1 MPGFLDTSKG
11 IPKYTVSKTTLDNP
25 SPYLVGTI
33 MAFVSK
39 GGRRIGKLKNE
50 VRNFNLEQRR
60 KVNATARSVAVQIM
74 NDLARKGPE
83 WSGEFKN
90 SWEAVALGEGSK
102 IGKSGSFPYKIGNIP
117 RLSTKKEEIRRA
129 NKLQITNTSKWAKY
143 ALDIEKGRF
152 SPPNFPR
159 PERPSNPKGK
169 VVATGKRDPISPTL
183 RGDISGGDGNS
194 RITAP
199 LFWYNKYLDGGG
211 LQKSV
216 EAGARFAFKRN
227 PQGK

>member
-1 MPGFLDTSKG
+1 
-11 IPKYTVSKTTLDNP
+11 
-25 SPYLVGTI
+25 

-50 VRNFNLEQRR
+50 VRNFNLQQRR

-74 NDLARKGPE
+74 NDLAKAGPE

-152 SPPNFPR
+152 TPDNFPR

-216 EAGARFAFKRN
+216 EAGVKLGFKRN
-227 PQGK
+227 PLGDK

>member
-1 MPGFLDTSKG
+1 
-11 IPKYTVSKTTLDNP
+11 
-25 SPYLVGTI
+25 

-129 NKLQITNTSKWAKY
+129 NKLQITNTSKSAKY

-159 PERPSNPKGK
+159 PERPSFNIFLAKEIPHYNLRHIIKPGLSGWAQVNYPYSSSYKDSKNKLSYDLFYISNYSIFLDLIILFKTMRTVLSGKGS
-169 VVATGKRDPISPTL
+169 SPH
-183 RGDISGGDGNS
+183 
-194 RITAP
+194 
-199 LFWYNKYLDGGG
+199 
-211 LQKSV
+211 
-216 EAGARFAFKRN
+216 
-227 PQGK
+227 

>member
-1 MPGFLDTSKG
+1 
-11 IPKYTVSKTTLDNP
+11 
-25 SPYLVGTI
+25 

-74 NDLARKGPE
+74 NDLAKKGPE

-90 SWEAVALGEGSK
+90 SWQAVALGEGSK

-143 ALDIEKGRF
+143 ALDIEEGRF
-152 SPPNFPR
+152 TPPNFPR
-159 PERPSNPKGK
+159 EERPANPIGK
-169 VVATGKRDPISPTL
+169 VVKTGKRDSISPTL

-216 EAGARFAFKRN
+216 EAGVKLGFKRN
-227 PQGK
+227 PLGDK

>member
-1 MPGFLDTSKG
+1 
-11 IPKYTVSKTTLDNP
+11 
-25 SPYLVGTI
+25 

-60 KVNATARSVAVQIM
+60 KVNATARSVAVKIM
-74 NDLARKGPE
+74 NDLAKAGPE

-216 EAGARFAFKRN
+216 EAGVKLGFKRN
-227 PQGK
+227 PLGDK

>member
-1 MPGFLDTSKG
+1 MALP
-11 IPKYTVSKTTLDNP
+11 PKI
-25 SPYLVGTI
+25 SPYKASVTR
-33 MAFVSK
+33 

-50 VRNFNLEQRR
+50 VKNFNLEQRR
-60 KVNATARSVAVQIM
+60 KVNATARNVAVQIM
-74 NDLARKGPE
+74 NDLAKKGPE

-90 SWEAVALGEGSK
+90 SWQAVALGEGSK

-143 ALDIEKGRF
+143 ALDIEEGRF
-152 SPPNFPR
+152 FIPKEQP
-159 PERPSNPKGK
+159 NPKGK

-183 RGDISGGDGNS
+183 RGDISGGDGKS

-216 EAGARFAFKRN
+216 EAGVKLGFKRN
-227 PQGK
+227 PLGDK

>member
-1 MPGFLDTSKG
+1 
-11 IPKYTVSKTTLDNP
+11 
-25 SPYLVGTI
+25 

-50 VRNFNLEQRR
+50 VRNFNLQQRR

-74 NDLARKGPE
+74 NDLAKAGPE

-152 SPPNFPR
+152 SPDNFPR
-159 PERPSNPKGK
+159 PERPLNPKGK

-216 EAGARFAFKRN
+216 EAGVKLGFKRN
-227 PQGK
+227 PLGDK

>member
-1 MPGFLDTSKG
+1 MALP
-11 IPKYTVSKTTLDNP
+11 PKI
-25 SPYLVGTI
+25 SPYKASVTR
-33 MAFVSK
+33 

-74 NDLARKGPE
+74 NDLAKAGPE

-129 NKLQITNTSKWAKY
+129 NKLQITNTSEWAKY

-152 SPPNFPR
+152 TPDNFPR
-159 PERPSNPKGK
+159 PERPLNPKGK

-216 EAGARFAFKRN
+216 EAGLKLAFKRN
-227 PQGK
+227 PLGDK

>member
-1 MPGFLDTSKG
+1 
-11 IPKYTVSKTTLDNP
+11 
-25 SPYLVGTI
+25 

-39 GGRRIGKLKNE
+39 GGRRIGQLKNE
-50 VRNFNLEQRR
+50 VRNFNLQQRR

-74 NDLARKGPE
+74 NDLAKAGPE

-216 EAGARFAFKRN
+216 EAGVKLGFKRN
-227 PQGK
+227 PLGDK

>member
-1 MPGFLDTSKG
+1 
-11 IPKYTVSKTTLDNP
+11 
-25 SPYLVGTI
+25 

-216 EAGARFAFKRN
+216 EAGVKLGFKRN
-227 PQGK
+227 PLGDK

>member
-1 MPGFLDTSKG
+1 MALP
-11 IPKYTVSKTTLDNP
+11 PKI
-25 SPYLVGTI
+25 SPYKAPVTR
-33 MAFVSK
+33 

-50 VRNFNLEQRR
+50 IRNFNLEQRR

-74 NDLARKGPE
+74 NDLAKKGPE
-83 WSGEFKN
+83 WSGDFKN

-117 RLSTKKEEIRRA
+117 RLSTEKGEISRA
-129 NKLQITNTSKWAKY
+129 NKLQITNSSKWAKY
-143 ALDIEKGRF
+143 ALDIEKGKF
-152 SPPNFPR
+152 TPPNFPR
-159 PERPSNPKGK
+159 PERPKNPIGK
-169 VVATGKRDPISPTL
+169 VVKTGKRNPDSPTL
-183 RGDISGGDGNS
+183 RGEISGGSGGA

-216 EAGARFAFKRN
+216 EAGIKLGFKRN
-227 PQGK
+227 PLGK

>member
-1 MPGFLDTSKG
+1 
-11 IPKYTVSKTTLDNP
+11 
-25 SPYLVGTI
+25 

-211 LQKSV
+211 LQNSV
-216 EAGARFAFKRN
+216 EAGVKLGFKRN
-227 PQGK
+227 PLGDK